1 MDIDIEK
8 LIKAA
13 AESLDLSKHKG
24 DIVGVKVVENEIGY
38 IEQGGIGIQ
47 NVYSNEKKNE
57 AKTGQT
63 DCCFFYDN
71 EEYFSIAIQQF
82 TNVLR
87 KYKLVPEE
95 MDLKKMEHLFQG
107 KPCRTKYTWLG
118 DRTKRHILT
127 HIIKGLTNPDNPII
141 TTWPEGT
148 SPWEVVSCRFIDEDG
163 YALPNIRQETA
174 RKKTQSIVEEAVNA
188 LAGHL

>member
-1 MDIDIEK
+1 MKQEDIQKVLEAIGK
-8 LIKAA
+8 GGINV
-13 AESLDLSKHKG
+13 KG
-24 DIVGVKVVENEIGY
+24 DLVLEKHVEHEVNNVEPGGV
-38 IEQGGIGIQ
+38 GIQ
-47 NVYSNEKKNE
+47 INYANEKKNE
-57 AKTGQT
+57 AKTGRE

-71 EEYFSIAIQQF
+71 EEYFAIAIQQF

-95 MDLKKMEHLFQG
+95 MNLKKMECLFLG
-107 KPCRTKYTWLG
+107 KSCRTKYTWLG
-118 DRTKRHILT
+118 DRTKRHLLT

-163 YALPNIRQETA
+163 HALPNIRQETA

>member
-1 MDIDIEK
+1 MTPEDIQKMLESISKSGINVNGDLVLEK
-8 LIKAA
+8 HVEHEVNKV
-13 AESLDLSKHKG
+13 ESG
-24 DIVGVKVVENEIGY
+24 A
-38 IEQGGIGIQ
+38 IGIQ
-47 NVYSNEKKNE
+47 NNYNSNEKKKE
-57 AKTGQT
+57 ANNVRE

-82 TNVLR
+82 TNILR
-87 KYKLVPEE
+87 KHNLVPEE
-95 MDLKKMEHLFQG
+95 MDLKKMECLFSG